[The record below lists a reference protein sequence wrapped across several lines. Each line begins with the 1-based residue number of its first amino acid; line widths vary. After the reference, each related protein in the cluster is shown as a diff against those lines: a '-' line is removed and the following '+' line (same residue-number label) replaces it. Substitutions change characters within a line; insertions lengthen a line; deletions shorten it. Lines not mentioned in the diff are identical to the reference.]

1 MMCQGIDFM
10 PCRCGGQIMLLMD
23 MGGDL
28 YAVAHVLPSCEQYQ
42 ALEPDVFLYWHNHGA
57 IPEEELDA

>member
-1 MMCQGIDFM
+1 
-10 PCRCGGQIMLLMD
+10 MLLMD